1 MDQESQKL
9 FLESINNLTKETQR
23 LAVLVATIEE
33 RVANMIQ
40 RDLEIM
46 KSIEH
51 NKHDITKNK
60 EHIDVLNQYKSR
72 MVGFITALSMLSG
85 SAGYVTTQKLLA
97 VLNKDKKS
105 QEIFLE
111 ETKGE

>member
-1 MDQESQKL
+1 MDQESQTL
-9 FLESINNLTKETQR
+9 FLKSINDLTKETQR
-23 LAVLVATIEE
+23 LAILVATIEE
-33 RVANMIQ
+33 RVSNMIQ

-51 NKHDITKNK
+51 NKLDISKNT
-60 EHIDVLNQYKSR
+60 ENINVLNQYKSR
-72 MVGFITALSMLSG
+72 MIGFITALSMLSG

-97 VLNKDKKS
+97 ILNKDKNP